1 MSKNFEIR
9 REVVLNATPEDV
21 FAAVTTGTGGWM
33 FPTELDPGVGSEGPD
48 DPAVIAWEPPQKF
61 AVRQE
66 GPDGWFNALE
76 YLIEARDGGTAVLR
90 YVHSGIF
97 TDDWDA
103 QYDGADKHTTFYLH
117 SLGQYV
123 RYFAGRAATYI
134 ATGGPAAS
142 ADPGAM
148 ITLRGALGLSDTS
161 TAGDTVTVDVPGFG
175 TVDGVVDYLTPH
187 FVGIRTADALYRF
200 YGRNA
205 FGGTVDAA
213 NRWCAA
219 GADQEKSQDAW
230 TSWLDDVFA

>member
-1 MSKNFEIR
+1 MSENFEIR

-21 FAAVTTGTGGWM
+21 FAAVTSGTGGWM
-33 FPTELDPGVGSEGPD
+33 FPSELDPGVGSEGPD
-48 DPAVIAWEPPQKF
+48 DPTVVAWEPPRKF

-76 YLIEARDGGTAVLR
+76 YLIEARDGGTAALR

-103 QYDGADKHTTFYLH
+103 QYDGADRHTTFYLH

-123 RYFAGRAATYI
+123 QYFAGRAATYI
-134 ATGGPAAS
+134 TTGGPEAS
-142 ADPGAM
+142 TGPGAM
-148 ITLRGALGLSDTS
+148 AALRGALGLTDTS
-161 TAGDTVTVDVPGFG
+161 ATDDTVSVDVPGFG

-187 FVGIRTADALYRF
+187 FIGIRTDDALYRF

-213 NRWCAA
+213 HHLFAA
-219 GADQEKSQDAW
+219 GVDQEKSQDAW
-230 TSWLDDVFA
+230 KSWLDNVFA

>member
-9 REVVLNATPEDV
+9 REVVLDATPEDV
-21 FAAVTTGTGGWM
+21 FAAVTSGTGGWM

-48 DPAVIAWEPPQKF
+48 DPTVVAWEPPRKF

-76 YLIEARDGGTAVLR
+76 YLIEARDGGTAALR

-123 RYFAGRAATYI
+123 RYFPGRAATYI
-134 ATGGPAAS
+134 AADGPAAS
-142 ADPGAM
+142 SDPKAM
-148 ITLRGALGLSDTS
+148 STLRTALGLSGTS
-161 TAGDTVTVDVPGFG
+161 TTGDTVSVDVPGFG
-175 TVDGVVDYLTPH
+175 TVDGVVDYLTPQ
-187 FVGIRTADALYRF
+187 FLGIRTADALFRF

-213 NRWCAA
+213 HHLF
-219 GADQEKSQDAW
+219 GDDADQQKSQDAW
-230 TSWLDDVFA
+230 KSWLDNVFA

>member
-21 FAAVTTGTGGWM
+21 FAAVTTGTAGWM

-76 YLIEARDGGTAVLR
+76 YLIEARDGGTAALR

-142 ADPGAM
+142 SAPGAM
-148 ITLRGALGLSDTS
+148 TTLRGALGLSDTS

-187 FVGIRTADALYRF
+187 FIGIRTADALYRF

-213 NRWCAA
+213 HHLFAA

>member
-33 FPTELDPGVGSEGPD
+33 FPTGFDPGVGDEGPD
-48 DPAVIAWEPPQKF
+48 DPAVVAWEPPQKF

-76 YLIEARDGGTAVLR
+76 YLIEARDGGTAALR

-117 SLGQYV
+117 SVGSGLLPSLALALVAVVLAFVG
-123 RYFAGRAATYI
+123 RSGRAPEAV
-134 ATGGPAAS
+134 A
-142 ADPGAM
+142 
-148 ITLRGALGLSDTS
+148 
-161 TAGDTVTVDVPGFG
+161 
-175 TVDGVVDYLTPH
+175 
-187 FVGIRTADALYRF
+187 
-200 YGRNA
+200 
-205 FGGTVDAA
+205 
-213 NRWCAA
+213 
-219 GADQEKSQDAW
+219 
-230 TSWLDDVFA
+230 

>member
-1 MSKNFEIR
+1 MSENFEIR

-21 FAAVTTGTGGWM
+21 FAAVTSGTGGWM
-33 FPTELDPGVGSEGPD
+33 FPSELDPGVGSEGPD
-48 DPAVIAWEPPQKF
+48 DPTVVAWEPPRKF
-61 AVRQE
+61 AVRQD

-76 YLIEARDGGTAVLR
+76 YLIEARDGGTAALR

-123 RYFAGRAATYI
+123 QYFAGRAATYVTT
-134 ATGGPAAS
+134 AGPDTSTG
-142 ADPGAM
+142 PGAM
-148 ITLRGALGLSDTS
+148 ATLRGALGLTDTS
-161 TAGDTVTVDVPGFG
+161 AAGDAVSVDVPGFG

-187 FVGIRTADALYRF
+187 FIGIRTADALYRF

-213 NRWCAA
+213 HHLFTA
-219 GADQEKSQDAW
+219 GADQKKSQDAW
-230 TSWLDDVFA
+230 KSWLDNAFA

>member
-21 FAAVTTGTGGWM
+21 FAAVTSGTGGWM
-33 FPTELDPGVGSEGPD
+33 FPSELDPGVGSEGPD
-48 DPAVIAWEPPQKF
+48 DPAVVAWEPPQKF

-76 YLIEARDGGTAVLR
+76 YLIEARDGGTAALR

-123 RYFAGRAATYI
+123 QYFPGGVATYI
-134 ATGGPAAS
+134 TTGGPEAS
-142 ADPGAM
+142 AGPDAM
-148 ITLRGALGLSDTS
+148 ATLRGALGLTDASA
-161 TAGDTVTVDVPGFG
+161 AGDTVSVDIPGFG

-187 FVGIRTADALYRF
+187 FIGIRTADALYRF

-213 NRWCAA
+213 HHLFAA

-230 TSWLDDVFA
+230 KSWLDNVFA